1 MNAID
6 LLEAILGGGQPGGP
20 AGPAEHAP
28 AEVTPAPR
36 RGQPTGPD
44 FGSILQGRAPQ
55 DQAPHGRAPQPSG
68 TPSPTMPT
76 TAGGAKLP
84 PRIPESEMADLP
96 ELLRQARER
105 EAGGGVSRPRPTEA
119 PQRRGWSDV
128 MNLPS
133 RAPEPP
139 PQPRE
144 EEATILIRAM
154 VNAAKADGRLDRDEE
169 QKLLRHLGQ
178 PSREAVAFI
187 QAEFQRPLDAR
198 EFAWSV
204 PLGLE
209 QKVYAISLSVIELD
223 QREESAYLKDLAHG
237 LRLGPDVVEQLH
249 RQFDAPLIR

>member
-1 MNAID
+1 MNAIE

-20 AGPAEHAP
+20 AGPADRAP
-28 AEVTPAPR
+28 AEGTPAPR
-36 RGQPTGPD
+36 RDRPTGPD
-44 FGSILQGRAPQ
+44 LGSILQGRVPQ
-55 DQAPHGRAPQPSG
+55 DRAPQPPASAPSS
-68 TPSPTMPT
+68 PSPTIPT
-76 TAGGAKLP
+76 TGSGTIPA
-84 PRIPESEMADLP
+84 RIPESEMADLP

-105 EAGGGVSRPRPTEA
+105 EAGGGVSRPRPAEA
-119 PQRRGWSDV
+119 PQRRGWADV

-144 EEATILIRAM
+144 EEATLLIRAM

-178 PSREAVAFI
+178 PSREAIAFI

-223 QREESAYLKDLAHG
+223 QREESAYLKDLSHG